1 MEDFPA
7 FTKLQPKHLSRPW
20 PKDQHFA
27 KNDQIS
33 PFPFILFNRELHFA
47 ATHRRHSFYVNPER
61 KKNTSFQQ
69 SVSKLILHTLVI
81 QYLFIGMFLVAFML
95 NLYNSLAPGIGT
107 LRKGDIIFPRMSY
120 SVSWS
125 ENLLWRG
132 QRLLGKSSGL
142 RRKLF
147 DSIESTP
154 L

>member
-61 KKNTSFQQ
+61 NKTLPFNSQ
-69 SVSKLILHTLVI
+69 SVNSLSTPWLSNICSLVCFWLHSCWI
-81 QYLFIGMFLVAFML
+81 F
-95 NLYNSLAPGIGT
+95 NSLAPGIGT